1 MRSLRYWLNDVV
13 DVVDRVR
20 NASVLSYALVSEVDL
35 TVCVNCNV
43 LEESVA
49 ADSLVDIWLR
59 NRVKVDNLSVA
70 TTLVVEYTLVIPT
83 VLVVTDEETL
93 RVS

>member
-1 MRSLRYWLNDVV
+1 MRSLRNWLNDVV

-20 NASVLSYALVSEVDL
+20 YTSVLSYALVSEVDL
-35 TVCVNCNV
+35 TVLVYSYV
-43 LEESVA
+43 LKESVA

-59 NRVKVDNLSVA
+59 NWVKVDNLSVA

>member
-1 MRSLRYWLNDVV
+1 MWALRNRLNDVV

-20 NASVLSYALVSEVDL
+20 YTCVLSYALVSEVDL
-35 TVCVNCNV
+35 AVLVNSYV

-49 ADSLVDIWLR
+49 TDCLVDIWLR
-59 NRVKVDNLSVA
+59 YWVEVDNLCVA
-70 TTLVVEYTLVIPT
+70 ATLVVEYALVIPT

>member
-1 MRSLRYWLNDVV
+1 M
-13 DVVDRVR
+13 VDRVR
-20 NASVLSYALVSEVDL
+20 YTSVLCYALVSEVDL
-35 TVCVNCNV
+35 VVLINCNV

-59 NRVKVDNLSVA
+59 NWVEVDNLSVS
-70 TTLVVEYTLVIPT
+70 TTFVVEYTLVIPT
-83 VLVVTDEETL
+83 VLVVTDEQTL

>member
-1 MRSLRYWLNDVV
+1 M
-13 DVVDRVR
+13 VDRVR
-20 NASVLSYALVSEVDL
+20 NTCVLSHALVSEVDL
-35 TVCVNCNV
+35 AVCVYCNV

-49 ADSLVDIWLR
+49 ADSLVDVWLR
-59 NRVKVDNLSVA
+59 NRVEVDDLGVA
-70 TTLVVEYTLVIPT
+70 STLIVEYALVIPT

>member
-1 MRSLRYWLNDVV
+1 M
-13 DVVDRVR
+13 VDRVR
-20 NASVLSYALVSEVDL
+20 YASVLSYGLVSEVDL
-35 TVCVNCNV
+35 ALSIYSYV

-59 NRVKVDNLSVA
+59 NWVEVDNLCVA
-70 TTLVVEYTLVIPT
+70 ATLVVEYALVVPT